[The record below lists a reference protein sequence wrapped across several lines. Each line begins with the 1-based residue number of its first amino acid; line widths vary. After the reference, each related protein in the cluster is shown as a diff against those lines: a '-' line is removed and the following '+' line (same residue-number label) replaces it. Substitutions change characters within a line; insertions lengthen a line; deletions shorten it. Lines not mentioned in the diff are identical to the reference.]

1 MQADKVAKEK
11 EMAQKMQQMELKA
24 KRIQQERQEQS
35 EIAAQQAAA
44 NTELRKQATQKKK
57 DLFENLEAFNID

>member
-24 KRIQQERQEQS
+24 KRIQQER
-35 EIAAQQAAA
+35 
-44 NTELRKQATQKKK
+44 
-57 DLFENLEAFNID
+57 